1 MKIFDIFI
9 HFLILVLLNVNLI
22 NCMSLEEVTD
32 IELVKLINQE
42 QYVLVLFSDDSDAS
56 QDMETELASVRED
69 LVETINAWV
78 VKAVK
83 SKLKDSF
90 NPGQAEP
97 QVVFFRKAV
106 PVLYTG
112 PADEEIILE
121 TLMLY
126 KDQCVQSLT
135 DTSFEHLTQVA
146 TGATT
151 GDWLIMFF
159 KDECQ
164 ECELLRARLE
174 TVACKNRGRINVAR
188 INKETTGAVTAR
200 RFGSPDVP
208 AFIFFRLG
216 KMYHYTLEK
225 YDVDSLDSFVNGWYK
240 NVPSQSIPLPK
251 TPFDDVVQMCVDY
264 MREYP
269 LICALAVGFP
279 ILLLMFFIY
288 LIQPDKPKPK
298 KAKKKKSD
306 KSEKEKEK
314 NK

>member
-1 MKIFDIFI
+1 MI
-9 HFLILVLLNVNLI
+9 LLNVNLI
-22 NCMSLEEVTD
+22 NCMTLEEVTD
-32 IELVKLINQE
+32 VELVKLVNQE
-42 QYVLVLFSDDSDAS
+42 QYVLVLFSDESDAS
-56 QDMETELASVRED
+56 HDMETELAAVRED

-97 QVVFFRKAV
+97 QVVFFRKTV

-112 PADEEIILE
+112 PADEEILLE
-121 TLMLY
+121 TLMAY
-126 KDQCVQSLT
+126 KDRCVTDLT

-151 GDWLIMFF
+151 GDWLVMFF
-159 KDECQ
+159 KDECK

-174 TVACKNRGRINVAR
+174 SVACKNRGRINVAR
-188 INKETTGAVTAR
+188 VNKGTTGAVTGR
-200 RFGSPDVP
+200 RFEVAGVP

-240 NVPSQSIPLPK
+240 NVPSQSVPLPK

-269 LICALAVGFP
+269 LICGLAVGFP
-279 ILLLMFFIY
+279 ILLLLAFIW

-298 KAKKKKSD
+298 KTKKKKSD
-306 KSEKEKEK
+306 KAEKEKEK
-314 NK
+314 DK